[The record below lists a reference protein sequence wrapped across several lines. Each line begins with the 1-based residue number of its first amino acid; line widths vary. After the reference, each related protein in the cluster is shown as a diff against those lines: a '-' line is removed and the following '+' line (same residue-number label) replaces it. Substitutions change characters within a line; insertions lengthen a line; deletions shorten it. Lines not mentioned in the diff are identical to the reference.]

1 MDISLE
7 IHCDL
12 CGSANYSLPDGG
24 DDEAAALRCN
34 DCGSDI
40 GTLAELRAQAIA
52 LAKGQSAEALRRG
65 LDTFIGDPSA

>member
-12 CGSANYSLPDGG
+12 CGSANYSLPDGD

-40 GTLAELRAQAIA
+40 GTLAEFRVQAIA
-52 LAKGQSAEALRRG
+52 LARGQSAEALRRG
-65 LDTFIGDPSA
+65 LDTFIGDPPA